1 LKKNNLPRIVQ
12 KYIEK
17 YSLKTWELQN
27 SSKGKYELAVVI
39 PAISEFENVKALL
52 DSLGKNDSK
61 EKVELI
67 FIVNNLKS
75 SSQAIKTDNTNLLA
89 YLKSLGKNNKYGLN
103 INFIDAASSENELP
117 EKDGGVG
124 LARKIGMDAA
134 LKVFDYNSSNKK
146 IIAALDADCLVQKN
160 YFSAILN
167 KFNTKNLSAA
177 YIGFSHTLPENIENK
192 LAIINYEIFLR
203 YYVLGLKFARSPYAI
218 HTIGSTIVVD
228 FKSYIKI
235 GGMNKRKAGEDFYFM
250 EKLAKIVE
258 INKID
263 STTVYPSA
271 RSSWRVP
278 FGTGQRVGRFLLHK
292 QNEYLLYSPKSFKI
306 LKRWLDIFNSDRV
319 LTSQEYLDEAERIN
333 HSLFDFLRLNK
344 FSENWNKILV
354 NSKSNEQIQL
364 QKKLWFDGFKTLK
377 LIHYLRDNAYPNES
391 MFNAVDKLFNM
402 LNVKI
407 NIKRKGAIPSVS
419 EQIRYL
425 ELLRTMDNP
434 TTLSPPLKLC

>member
-1 LKKNNLPRIVQ
+1 MKGNNLPHAVQ

-17 YSLKTWELQN
+17 YSLKTWKLQN
-27 SSKGKYELAVVI
+27 SIKEKYELAVVI
-39 PAISEFENVKALL
+39 PVISEFENVKILL
-52 DSLGKNDSK
+52 DSLGKNDDK
-61 EKVELI
+61 EKVTLI
-67 FIVNNLKS
+67 FVVNNLKS
-75 SSQAIKTDNTNLLA
+75 SSQAVKTDNANLLA

-103 INFIDAASSENELP
+103 INFIDAASSGNELP
-117 EKDGGVG
+117 GKDGGVG

-134 LKVFDYNSSNKK
+134 LEVLDHSSPNKK
-146 IIAALDADCLVQKN
+146 IIVALDADCRVQKN
-160 YFSAILN
+160 YFFEILN
-167 KFNTKNLSAA
+167 KFNTKKFSAA
-177 YIGFSHTLPENIENK
+177 YISFSHTLPENIENK

-203 YYVLGLKFARSPYAI
+203 YYVLGLMFARSPYAI

-250 EKLAKIVE
+250 EKLAKVVE
-258 INKID
+258 INTID

-306 LKRWLDIFNSDRV
+306 LKRWLNIFNSARV

-333 HSLFDFLRLNK
+333 HSLFNFLQLNK
-344 FSENWNKILV
+344 FSENWNKILT
-354 NSKSNEQIQL
+354 NSKSNEQIQF

-377 LIHYLRDNAYPNES
+377 LIHYLRDNAYPDES
-391 MFNAVDKLFNM
+391 MFDAIDKLLDM
-402 LNVKI
+402 LNIKV
-407 NIKRKGAIPSVS
+407 NTKRKDIIPHIS

-425 ELLRTMDNP
+425 ELLVSGKKIRHGKNH
-434 TTLSPPLKLC
+434 KE